1 MTLQSRS
8 TYRQGFTLIEILVVL
23 GIIALVSALA
33 IPNLFKSR
41 DTAQKTACIEN
52 LNRIEGVK
60 QQWGAEKKKD
70 QADVAEIADLEP
82 YLKKFPSCP
91 SGGAYVLQPLGT
103 KATCNIPG
111 HTL

>member
-1 MTLQSRS
+1 MRLS
-8 TYRQGFTLIEILVVL
+8 TDPRLPGGFTLIEILVVL
-23 GIIALVSALA
+23 AIIGLIGALA

-41 DTAQKTACIEN
+41 DTAQQRACLEN

-70 QADVAEIADLEP
+70 DSDQPDQSDLEP
-82 YLKKFPSCP
+82 YLKKFPTCP
-91 SGGAYVLQPLGT
+91 AGGSYTINQLGS
-103 KATCNIPG
+103 KATCNIAG